1 MRRVGRDSLHSC
13 SQSRRLLES
22 IDSERLSIA
31 GAAGTRALGDRVAG
45 GRVSQRIND
54 EMADIVVIHMQETG
68 GKHYVECAWQV
79 PKLIEELALRLPR
92 YPTVR
97 AYLDLEHEAP
107 TFTALG
113 SVMLIRDAS
122 IGAISQFN
130 FATRSYVAVEKGL
143 HISVDGLED
152 SPVIVKKKFPKH
164 FWPTIK
170 WGRKGYMQT
179 RWKVNNSTF
188 DFVNVHLFH
197 DESNLALI
205 HENPLLYSSNRKRAL
220 DYVLDQLTRSDGVC
234 SPFRFIFGDLNF
246 RLDCPSFLNRLTE
259 RASLHPLDEQ
269 HGSMADGLQT
279 STITPISD
287 HLRKTVSAIEFRR
300 EAEDDVNS
308 GICKT
313 SILLVFFS
321 CVLRI
326 EKKRFDYF
334 NHKKLLDDWKSY
346 LEDDCETKNFKQLH
360 ELPINFPPT
369 YPWSEDPEDSEVMM
383 KTRAPAWCDRVL
395 MNARAFTIV
404 KKGNPSYSSFGR
416 DICTGDHKV
425 ILLNI
430 V

>member
-1 MRRVGRDSLHSC
+1 M
-13 SQSRRLLES
+13 
-22 IDSERLSIA
+22 
-31 GAAGTRALGDRVAG
+31 
-45 GRVSQRIND
+45 
-54 EMADIVVIHMQETG
+54 
-68 GKHYVECAWQV
+68 
-79 PKLIEELALRLPR
+79 PKFIEELTSGLPK

-113 SVMLIRDAS
+113 SIVLIRDAS
-122 IGAISQFN
+122 TGSVSQFN
-130 FATRSYVAVEKGL
+130 FATKCYVNVEKGV
-143 HISVDGLED
+143 HISIHGLED
-152 SPVIVKKKFPKH
+152 SPVIVKRKFPKD

-179 RWKVNNSTF
+179 RWKINNSTF

-205 HENPLLYSSNRKRAL
+205 HENPLLYSTNRKRAL
-220 DYVLDQLTRSDGVC
+220 DYVLEQLTCSDGVC
-234 SPFRFIFGDLNF
+234 TPLRFIFGDLNF

-269 HGSMADGLQT
+269 HGSVADGLQAN
-279 STITPISD
+279 SIAPVSD
-287 HLRKTVSAIEFRR
+287 HLRRTVSAIEFRR
-300 EAEDDVNS
+300 EEEDDMNS
-308 GICKT
+308 G
-313 SILLVFFS
+313 

-346 LEDDCETKNFKQLH
+346 LEDDREARNFKQLH

-369 YPWSEDPEDSEVMM
+369 YPWSENPEESEVMM

-395 MNARAFTIV
+395 MNALAYGIV
-404 KKGNPSYSSFGR
+404 KEGNPSYSSFGR
-416 DICTGDHKV
+416 DICTGDHKPV
-425 ILLNI
+425 ALSFSLN